1 MYSAR
6 FPLHLRER
14 TDRVKRL
21 LGDGAPP
28 VDAIALRR
36 IGEPAELGR
45 MAAVLLS
52 PVASYVTGAAISID
66 GRQLKSL

>member
-1 MYSAR
+1 M
-6 FPLHLRER
+6 
-14 TDRVKRL
+14 KRL

-36 IGEPAELGR
+36 IGEPAELGG

-66 GRQLKSL
+66 GGQLKSL

>member
-1 MYSAR
+1 M
-6 FPLHLRER
+6 
-14 TDRVKRL
+14 KRL

-28 VDAIALRR
+28 VDAIVLRR
-36 IGEPAELGR
+36 IGEPAELGG

-66 GRQLKSL
+66 GGQLKSL